1 MENWD
6 WSAIIAGI
14 AVLISLWA
22 LKVQRGDVDRQ
33 NKYQRNTFELQHRI
47 KEDTKL
53 FDIASDIAATV
64 GSLALTKD
72 ILYVQTLKKK
82 KSWEKNVKGM
92 GARAGGATIYADM
105 VEIQYTESNSKL
117 KNLENKNK
125 LLEEQLLNQVSKIR
139 INIATLNSEVEKSII
154 SINSE
159 IIDELND
166 MENSFKKLEALES
179 VNQELI
185 ENSKHWAKDH
195 HQKLRKK
202 VLELQQIFI
211 DMKKET
217 FIEVKKIT
225 NDENN

>member
-47 KEDTKL
+47 EEDTKL
-53 FDIASDIAATV
+53 FDIASDIVATV
-64 GSLALTKD
+64 SSLALTKD
-72 ILYVQTLKKK
+72 MLYVQTLEKKK
-82 KSWEKNVKGM
+82 GWQKNVKGM
-92 GARAGGATIYADM
+92 GARARGATIYADM
-105 VEIQYTESNSKL
+105 AEVQYNELNSKL

-125 LLEEQLLNQVSKIR
+125 LLEEQLLNQVSKMR
-139 INIATLNSEVEKSII
+139 INIATLNSEVEKFII

-166 MENSFKKLEALES
+166 MENSIKNIKTLES

-185 ENSKHWAKDH
+185 ENSKHWAKEH

-202 VLELQQIFI
+202 VLEFQQIFI

-217 FIEVKKIT
+217 FFKVEKIT
-225 NDENN
+225 NDKSN